1 MNADIDHIL
10 LTEEEISA
18 KVDELAKQLN
28 EKYRGKNVLCVCILK
43 GSTIFFSDLT
53 RKLDFPV
60 QFDFMIASSYAN
72 STVSSGVLNIK
83 KDLEQSLDGKHVI
96 VIEDILD
103 TGNTLFHL
111 KNELLSRNPESF
123 AICCLL
129 DKPSRRTIDISAD
142 YIGFTIPDEFV
153 VGYGLDFD
161 ENYRQLPYIGVLKSE
176 CYEK

>member
-10 LTEEEISA
+10 LTEEQIHD
-18 KVDELAKQLN
+18 KVDELARELN
-28 EKYRGKNVLCVCILK
+28 EKYRGKEVLCICILK

-60 QFDFMIASSYAN
+60 QFDFMIASSYE
-72 STVSSGVLNIK
+72 SGTVSQGVLNIK
-83 KDLEQSLDGKHVI
+83 KDLEQPIEGKHIII
-96 VIEDILD
+96 VEDILD
-103 TGNTLFHL
+103 TGNTLYHL
-111 KNELLSRNPESF
+111 KKELLARKPASF

-129 DKPSRRTIDISAD
+129 DKPSRREIDISAD
-142 YIGFTIPDEFV
+142 YIGFNIPNEFV

>member
-10 LTEEEISA
+10 LTEEEIHR
-18 KVDELAKQLN
+18 KVEEMAQKLN
-28 EKYRGKNVLCVCILK
+28 EAYRGKEVLCVCILK

-60 QFDFMIASSYAN
+60 QFEFMIVSSYA
-72 STVSSGVLNIK
+72 SGTVSQGVLNIK
-83 KDLEQSLDGKHVI
+83 KDLDQPLEGKHII
-96 VIEDILD
+96 VVEDILD
-103 TGNTLFHL
+103 TGNTLYHL
-111 KNELLSRNPESF
+111 KNELLARNPESF

-129 DKPSRRTIDISAD
+129 DKPSRREVDISAD
-142 YIGFTIPDEFV
+142 YIGFEIPNEFV